1 MKKDGKN
8 NLKEI
13 KSTAPG
19 QDENLNESILEPV
32 LGLFEGDF
40 VKRGTSRRDFL
51 KVLGFSFGSAAII
64 ASCKRP
70 VQKAL
75 PYIIQPPEITP
86 GKSLYYATGF
96 YDGHEYAGILVK
108 TRDGRP
114 IKIEGNSLSPFNGE
128 GTTARV
134 QASVLSLYDDSRLKY
149 PMVLNKKENWETI
162 DEQIIS
168 ELGRIN
174 SKDGEIVLL
183 TSSIISPSTVSL
195 INDFGRR
202 YKNFKW
208 VQYDAISYSA
218 ILEANLKC
226 FGKSIIPDYHF
237 GNASLIVSVNADFLG
252 TWLAPVHFIPGYA
265 SRRKPDNGEK
275 SMLRHIQYESG
286 MTLTGANADLR
297 RKIKPSEEKAL
308 LTDLHN
314 KIAEKTGR
322 D

>member
-13 KSTAPG
+13 RSNSKG
-19 QDENLNESILEPV
+19 QDENLNGSILEPV
-32 LGLFEGDF
+32 LGLFDGDF
-40 VKRGTSRRDFL
+40 VKHGTSRRDFL
-51 KVLGFSFGSAAII
+51 KVLGFSFGSAAIM

-174 SKDGEIVLL
+174 SKEGEIVLL
-183 TSSIISPSTVSL
+183 TSSIISPSTISL
-195 INDFGRR
+195 INDFGRGF
-202 YKNFKW
+202 KNFKW

-226 FGKSIIPDYHF
+226 FGKPVIPDYHF
-237 GNASLIVSVNADFLG
+237 PMHH
-252 TWLAPVHFIPGYA
+252 W
-265 SRRKPDNGEK
+265 
-275 SMLRHIQYESG
+275 
-286 MTLTGANADLR
+286 
-297 RKIKPSEEKAL
+297 
-308 LTDLHN
+308 
-314 KIAEKTGR
+314 
-322 D
+322 